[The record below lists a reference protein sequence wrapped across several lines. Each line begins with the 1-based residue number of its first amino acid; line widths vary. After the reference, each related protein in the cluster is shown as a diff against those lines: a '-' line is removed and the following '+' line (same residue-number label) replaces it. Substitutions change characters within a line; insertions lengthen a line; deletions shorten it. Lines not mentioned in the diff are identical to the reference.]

1 MAGRNVVRRLLE
13 QIGSIGADPRDDD
26 DLRVRKRFLVL
37 CSIFVLPPSVLWGL
51 LYLGY
56 GEPLAAAIP
65 LTYVAVSALSIAIF
79 AVRREFR
86 VLRAVQLFL
95 ILTLPF
101 LLQETL
107 GGFVPSSAV
116 ILWSMLCPFGALVF
130 SDVRAASRWF
140 GLFVVLVVMSA
151 LFEFRTTNNLPP
163 ELVKVLFVLNVSVVA
178 SIVFVLL
185 ASFVRQIE
193 SEHARA
199 ESLLLNVLPKAI
211 ARRLKSAP
219 GIIADAYDDATIL
232 FADVVNS
239 TPLTNSLSAREM
251 VALLDE
257 YVTHFDALARRHGVE
272 KIRTIGDN
280 WMGVAGVPIGRADH
294 ARCAARLALEIF
306 SFVHTRKAG
315 GARCLDFRIGLN
327 SGPVIGG
334 VIGRDKFVFDIWGDA
349 VNLASRMESTGVPG
363 RIQVG
368 PATYELLKDDFEF
381 EARGSVPVKGRGET
395 ETWFLIGETS
405 STRPGPLEPA
415 SSRPAQAVAGSA

>member
-1 MAGRNVVRRLLE
+1 VRRLLDE
-13 QIGSIGADPRDDD
+13 IGSIGADPRDDD
-26 DLRVRKRFLVL
+26 ELKVRKRFLVL
-37 CSIFVLPPSVLWGL
+37 CSIFVLPAGILWGL
-51 LYLGY
+51 FYLAFS
-56 GEPLAAAIP
+56 EPLAAAIP
-65 LTYVAVSALSIAIF
+65 LGYSAMSTLSIAVF

-95 ILTLPF
+95 ILALPF

-140 GLFVVLVVMSA
+140 AAFILLVCVSA
-151 LFEFRTTNNLPP
+151 LFQFRTANSLQP
-163 ELVKVLFVLNVSVVA
+163 ELVTLLFVLNVTVVA

-185 ASFVRQIE
+185 ASFVKQIE
-193 SEHARA
+193 TEHARA
-199 ESLLLNVLPKAI
+199 EGLLLNVLPRAI
-211 ARRLKSAP
+211 ARRLKTAP
-219 GIIADAYDDATIL
+219 GIIADSYDEATIL

-239 TPLTNSLSAREM
+239 TPLTSSLSARDV

-257 YVTHFDALARRHGVE
+257 YVTQFDALARRYGVE

-280 WMGVAGVPIGRADH
+280 WMGVAGVPTSRADH
-294 ARCAARLALEIF
+294 ARCAARLALGMLA
-306 SFVHTRKAG
+306 FVQARQAD
-315 GARCLDFRIGLN
+315 GALCLDFRIGLN

-368 PATYELLKDDFEF
+368 PATYAVLKDEFAF
-381 EARGSVPVKGRGET
+381 EARGSVTIKGKGEV
-395 ETWFLIGETS
+395 ETWFLISPRSPTSPEASET
-405 STRPGPLEPA
+405 A
-415 SSRPAQAVAGSA
+415 SSRHGGP

>member
-1 MAGRNVVRRLLE
+1 LLLRL
-13 QIGSIGADPRDDD
+13 GSIGADTRDDD
-26 DLRVRKRFLVL
+26 DLKVRKRFLVL
-37 CSIFVLPPSVLWGL
+37 SSIFVLPPSVLWGL
-51 LYLGY
+51 LYLAS

-65 LTYVAVSALSIAIF
+65 LGYTAISAVSITVFAI
-79 AVRREFR
+79 RREFR

-95 ILTLPF
+95 ILALPV
-101 LLQETL
+101 LLQLTL

-130 SDVRAASRWF
+130 WNVRAASWWF
-140 GLFVVLVVMSA
+140 GLFVVLVVVSS
-151 LFEFRTTNNLPP
+151 LFQFRTTNNLRP
-163 ELVKVLFVLNVSVVA
+163 ELVTLLFVLNVSVVA

-211 ARRLKSAP
+211 ARRLKTAP
-219 GIIADAYDDATIL
+219 GIIADAYKDATIL

-239 TPLTNSLSAREM
+239 TPLTSRLSARDM
-251 VALLDE
+251 VGLLDE
-257 YVTHFDALARRHGVE
+257 YITHFDTLARRYGVE

-280 WMGVAGVPIGRADH
+280 WMGVAGVPSSRADH
-294 ARCAARLALEIF
+294 ARCAANLALEMMA
-306 SFVHTRKAG
+306 FVQLRHAG
-315 GARCLDFRIGLN
+315 SALALDFRIGLN

-334 VIGRDKFVFDIWGDA
+334 VIGREKFVFDIWGDA

-368 PATYELLKDDFEF
+368 PATYALLKDEFVFE
-381 EARGSVPVKGRGET
+381 ERGTVMIKGKGDV
-395 ETWFLIGETS
+395 ETWFLISPRSPTSPAASET
-405 STRPGPLEPA
+405 A
-415 SSRPAQAVAGSA
+415 SSRRVPTVAG